1 MSAIALVTFIEI
13 YDPKLVDNDG
23 NINHVDAATGK
34 GPAVQY
40 RFQNSEPS
48 IDGIQWVGPD
58 PRNVTAHK
66 FNYLSFL
73 YQGATRSNDGNNL
86 ESSLILAN
94 ESEDREGVPS
104 IGANKLSMSY
114 AAQAVNSGW
123 SVRVSTCQM
132 TDLTFSTIKSV
143 LATDTWKITSMG
155 YDNSSIEILLSS
167 SIDAVSSNIGRFL
180 TSSLVGHIPTTATI
194 QTR

>member
-13 YDPKLVDNDG
+13 YDPSLVPASGD
-23 NINHVDAATGK
+23 ISAAI
-34 GPAVQY
+34 QH
-40 RFQNSEPS
+40 RFQNSEPTS
-48 IDGIQWVGPD
+48 TGI
-58 PRNVTAHK
+58 T
-66 FNYLSFL
+66 FNGETFNFLSFI

-86 ESSLILAN
+86 ESTLILAN
-94 ESEDREGVPS
+94 ESSDREGS

-114 AAQAVNSGW
+114 AAEAVNNGW

-132 TDLTFSTIKSV
+132 TDLTFSSV
-143 LATDTWKITSMG
+143 KTTLATDIWKITSMG

-167 SIDAVSSNIGRFL
+167 TIDAVGGNIGRFL
-180 TSSLVGHIPTTATI
+180 TSSLVGHIPVTATI